1 MMGQVQHNKQKR
13 GGKLAAVSG
22 TSGAPFYPRSGKSSF
37 PAFLG
42 PARGDSAPRRTYANT
57 QLKQENVPI
66 AWLSLLLK
74 AGIIKEL

>member
-1 MMGQVQHNKQKR
+1 MGQVQHNKQKGVANLLQFHALR
-13 GGKLAAVSG
+13 GHL
-22 TSGAPFYPRSGKSSF
+22 FYPRTEKGSF

>member
-1 MMGQVQHNKQKR
+1 MG
-13 GGKLAAVSG
+13 AAV
-22 TSGAPFYPRSGKSSF
+22 GALIDAAPL
-37 PAFLG
+37 ALIG

-74 AGIIKEL
+74 AEIIKEL